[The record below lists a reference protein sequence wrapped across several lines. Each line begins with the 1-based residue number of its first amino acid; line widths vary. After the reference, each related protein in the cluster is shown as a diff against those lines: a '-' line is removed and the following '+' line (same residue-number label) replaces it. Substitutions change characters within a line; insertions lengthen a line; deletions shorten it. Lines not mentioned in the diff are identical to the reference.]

1 MAKIRKDT
9 VKRMIE
15 KGELEAR
22 CSYSYDGRSVRED
35 AEFKPARMYDGK
47 WENRKEGYL
56 NFHEQLYGIWH
67 TWRDSKD
74 NSLISLQLADE
85 YYELRPVS

>member
-1 MAKIRKDT
+1 MARIRKDA

-15 KGELEAR
+15 RGELEAR
-22 CSYSYDGRSVRED
+22 VSYSYDGCTIRED

-47 WENRKEGYL
+47 WENRKEDHL

-74 NSLISLQLADE
+74 NCLICLQLADE
-85 YYELRPVS
+85 YYELRPIS